1 MTRELYLYFLRVL
14 MFTKQDFKIDSVGD
28 LITFAPIFIFI
39 AFVAPFV
46 IGAYSLGF
54 VMDKVGWL
62 D

>member
-1 MTRELYLYFLRVL
+1 MY
-14 MFTKQDFKIDSVGD
+14 TKEDFKIESAGE
-28 LITFAPIFIFI
+28 LLAFAPIFIFI

>member
-1 MTRELYLYFLRVL
+1 